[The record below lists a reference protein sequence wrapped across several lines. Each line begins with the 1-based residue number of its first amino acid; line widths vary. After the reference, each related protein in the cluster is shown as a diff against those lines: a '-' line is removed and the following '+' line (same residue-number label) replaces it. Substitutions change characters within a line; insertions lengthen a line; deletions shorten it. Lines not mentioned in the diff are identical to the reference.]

1 MVATMFARAWV
12 FLLCVVILG
21 GASVRAQEVG
31 VGGVGAGETRL
42 GRSLSQR
49 SASTREPEVVKPTAQ
64 PILPETLDRLSQSSS
79 KPNVGGWLEGLEQW
93 VGPKGLAQSVQTLL
107 LLTLLSA
114 APAALLMTTCYVRV
128 VIVLGILKQA
138 LGNQQLPPAQV
149 LSGISLFITLFV
161 MSPVWKQVYD
171 DAIVPYTAAE
181 STMRADEAWE
191 RGIAPVHR
199 FMARQIAMAGNYEDV
214 HLFYSRYAPQSAP
227 PDDFQSVPMVVLLP
241 AYMLSELKTAFLMG
255 FQICLPFLVLD
266 LVIAA
271 VISAMGMSQL
281 SPAMVSIPFKLLLF
295 VLVDGWRLVIQMLLD
310 SFGSI
315 GSTI

>member
-1 MVATMFARAWV
+1 
-12 FLLCVVILG
+12 
-21 GASVRAQEVG
+21 
-31 VGGVGAGETRL
+31 
-42 GRSLSQR
+42 
-49 SASTREPEVVKPTAQ
+49 VVKPTAQ

-79 KPNVGGWLEGLEQW
+79 KPNVGGWLQGLEQW

-214 HLFYSRYAPQSAP
+214 HLFYSRYAPQSTP

>member
-1 MVATMFARAWV
+1 MASTMFGVACF
-12 FLLCVVILG
+12 FLLSVAILG
-21 GASVRAQEVG
+21 GASVLAQEVG

-49 SASTREPEVVKPTAQ
+49 SAMSREPEVVKPTAQ
-64 PILPETLDRLSQSSS
+64 PILPETLERLSQSSS
-79 KPNVGGWLEGLEQW
+79 KTTEGGWLQGFEQW

-107 LLTLLSA
+107 MLTLLSA

-149 LSGISLFITLFV
+149 LSGISLFVTLFV

-214 HLFYSRYAPQSAP
+214 HFFYSRYAPQSAP

-241 AYMLSELKTAFLMG
+241 AFMLSELRT
-255 FQICLPFLVLD
+255 
-266 LVIAA
+266 
-271 VISAMGMSQL
+271 
-281 SPAMVSIPFKLLLF
+281 
-295 VLVDGWRLVIQMLLD
+295 W
-310 SFGSI
+310 
-315 GSTI
+315 